1 MSSQFPT
8 AQVAGRDGQLQPRPG
23 RDGRSMSSPNMA
35 GSNVR
40 GVTNGFNPLGVQ
52 PGSFSTDFR
61 PANPSRNESRVEL
74 VKFRSHR
81 SERNDDDQDEK
92 NTSEQRQAEFR
103 EMIEKEI
110 KIKIGSENLLEALSL
125 KNAKQSKEQRMRVE
139 SEINISNRKIA
150 QLQGELDEEIQRSR
164 DASNRSGPGRLSQLF
179 RNLPPRSS
187 SRLALNDHEEE
198 DEGNESSGSEIE
210 SPSFVL
216 SEILQALEEEGLPSE
231 YYVGHA
237 NKLVELFKRN
247 PTLKYDLAWS
257 IFGLRLQV
265 MLLNDTREVVAA
277 AYRVMRYAIT
287 DRKSLSIM
295 RSLHT
300 DQLVMLSLVKESKAS
315 VEREQALKFVRAFL
329 DVKDGT
335 LELSKPVIRVI
346 VAIADH
352 SDDPMR
358 NICVLTL
365 AEILVRDPA
374 LVLSAGGMGS
384 LTEALGD
391 GTYEPSESLAAAFIS
406 LLDVP
411 SRRCLLRSGFELEGP
426 FATFTDGVTQLNE
439 ARLRSSAK
447 VIAAFLRSWPGIMGL
462 SKNNFMSIRSLLG
475 SLQIPSS
482 QGRDV
487 VLDLISDVLR
497 IRSPSWSSSFV
508 AGRRLTTYGRVAFAQ
523 SVTPSNLAK
532 PSGGDY
538 HKRQDLVEHFVAAVL
553 AIFVQSSLFECLL
566 FVIHDEIEPG
576 VKRKATLLLGEAL
589 NLANKLLPDTWS
601 GKMQV
606 LPTLFTS
613 ASMLGTE
620 DRYLSSSAIYQID
633 SVNRTLHRTSRRL
646 YSHEDDLA
654 VSSDTSAR
662 RTSDLTRGALSPQI
676 DEAQFRAILVETQV
690 LDTVN
695 FTKWRWDLIHKVIEG
710 PLTNP
715 KRLEE
720 AMKANKFIKRLIGFY
735 RPFKYRFADV
745 RNNKPNQRYIRIGC
759 ALVRTM
765 LKNPE
770 GAKYLAENK
779 VLRQIAECLAQI
791 DRLSGLTSSS
801 PLFSVSRLS
810 ETLSAGYFALL
821 GVFSGSSTG
830 LAMLERWKIINM
842 FYHIVELPDRDDLVK
857 HLLSSMDYTID
868 SHLRIVLSKALT
880 GSSRDIR
887 IFATRL
893 LRTYATR
900 KHAKTDSSDFDPS
913 YADWA
918 IQLLVTQLYDPEV
931 EVCEV
936 AVKILEE
943 ACNQMESL
951 EYVVR
956 CRPALDHLGESGA
969 PLLLRFLSTSIGYH
983 YLDEL
988 DYISQ
993 EMDDWFL
1000 GRNDTY
1006 VASIEAVLAKALS
1019 GPYDPN
1025 KQSAEDNQEQQQS
1038 VGSAPPHF
1046 YRELTRTAE
1055 GCKLLHEKGHFDEFV
1070 AVIRKYGM
1078 ENQEPELMLKVKG
1091 CLWAVANVG
1100 SMELGA
1106 PFLENTDV
1114 VDLVV
1119 GIAERS
1125 EIMSIRGTAFFAL
1138 GLISK
1143 SISGQDLLAAAGWD
1157 TTMDDVGQSMGIC
1170 LPLDLSRIFKV
1181 SLFVGAPQALTNVQ
1195 HRWNRGTVAQAGK
1208 RM

>member
-1 MSSQFPT
+1 MSSQFPP
-8 AQVAGRDGQLQPRPG
+8 ARDAYLQPARLGRDA
-23 RDGRSMSSPNMA
+23 RSTSSPNIA
-35 GSNVR
+35 SSNIRSTV
-40 GVTNGFNPLGVQ
+40 NGFNPSGVQ
-52 PGSFSTDFR
+52 PGSFSTDLKSSHV
-61 PANPSRNESRVEL
+61 PRNESRIEL

-81 SERNDDDQDEK
+81 GERNDDDYEEK
-92 NTSEQRQAEFR
+92 NTSEQRQAEIR
-103 EMIEKEI
+103 EMIEKEM
-110 KIKIGSENLLEALSL
+110 KIKVGSENLLEALSL

-139 SEINISNRKIA
+139 SELNISNRKIA
-150 QLQGELDEEIQRSR
+150 QLQADLEDEIQRSKES
-164 DASNRSGPGRLSQLF
+164 SNRGGPGRLSQLF
-179 RNLPPRSS
+179 RNAPSHSS
-187 SRLALNDHEEE
+187 SRPALDDHEEE
-198 DEGNESSGSEIE
+198 DGSSSESDTE

-216 SEILQALEEEGLPSE
+216 SEILQALEAEGLPSE
-231 YYVGHA
+231 YYVERS
-237 NKLVELFKRN
+237 NNLVDLFKRH

-287 DRKSLSIM
+287 DRRSLSIM

-300 DQLVMLSLVKESKAS
+300 DNLVMLSLVKESKAS

-329 DVKDGT
+329 DVKEGA
-335 LELSKPVIRVI
+335 LELSKAVVRVV
-346 VAIADH
+346 VAIAENN
-352 SDDPMR
+352 DDPMR
-358 NICVLTL
+358 NISILTL
-365 AEILVRDPA
+365 AELLIRDPA
-374 LVLSAGGMGS
+374 LVLAAGGMSCLSG
-384 LTEALGD
+384 ALGD
-391 GTYEPSESLAAAFIS
+391 GTYEPAESLSAAFIS

-411 SRRCLLRSGFELEGP
+411 ARRKLLNSGFELEGA
-426 FATFTDGVTQLNE
+426 FATFTDGAMQSQE
-439 ARLRSSAK
+439 ARLKSSAK
-447 VIAAFLRSWPGIMGL
+447 VIAALLRSWPGVMGL
-462 SKNNFMSIRSLLG
+462 SRNNFMSIRSLLG

-508 AGRRLTTYGRVAFAQ
+508 AGRRLTTYGRVAFTQ
-523 SVTPSNLAK
+523 SGNVSTLSK
-532 PSGGDY
+532 PSSNDTSN
-538 HKRQDLVEHFVAAVL
+538 REDLVEHFVAAIL
-553 AIFVQSSLFECLL
+553 AVFVESSLFDCLL
-566 FVIHDEIEPG
+566 FVIHTESDPG

-589 NLANKLLPDTWS
+589 NLSHKLLSHTWS
-601 GKMQV
+601 EKMQV

-613 ASMLGTE
+613 ASLLHAE
-620 DRYLSSSAIYQID
+620 DRYISSNAIYQID
-633 SVNRTLHRTSRRL
+633 SVDRTLHRTARRL
-646 YSHEDDLA
+646 PRHDGDA
-654 VSSDTSAR
+654 NVTSETSLR

-676 DEAQFRAILVETQV
+676 DEAQFRAIIVETQV

-695 FTKWRWDLIHKVIEG
+695 FTKWRWDLIQKIIEG
-710 PLTNP
+710 PLLNP

-759 ALVRTM
+759 LLVRTM

-770 GAKYLAENK
+770 GVKYLVENK
-779 VLRQIAECLAQI
+779 LLRQIAECLAQI

-810 ETLSAGYFALL
+810 ETLTGGYFAIL
-821 GVFSGSSTG
+821 GVLTSCSPG
-830 LAMLERWKIINM
+830 LAMLERWKMINM
-842 FYHIVELPDRDDLVK
+842 FYHIVELPDRDDLIQ
-857 HLLSSMDYTID
+857 HLLGGMDYTID
-868 SHLRIVLSKALT
+868 SHMRIVLSKALT
-880 GSSRDIR
+880 AGSSQIR
-887 IFATRL
+887 TFATKL

-900 KHAKTDSSDFDPS
+900 KHAKSDSADYDPA
-913 YADWA
+913 YPEWA
-918 IQLLVTQLYDPEV
+918 IQLLVTQLYDPQV

-943 ACNQMESL
+943 ACNQIESL
-951 EYVVR
+951 EFVVR
-956 CRPALDHLGESGA
+956 CRPALDHLGEIGA

-1006 VASIEAVLAKALS
+1006 VSLVEAVLAKALA

-1025 KQSAEDNQEQQQS
+1025 RQAVDDVQDQHLSGA
-1038 VGSAPPHF
+1038 APPHF

-1055 GCKLLHEKGHFDEFV
+1055 GCKLLHEKGHFEEFV
-1070 AVIRKYGM
+1070 SAIRKHRA
-1078 ENQEPELMLKVKG
+1078 ESQDAETILKVKG

-1106 PFLENTDV
+1106 PFLESTDV
-1114 VDLVV
+1114 VDLLV
-1119 GIAERS
+1119 GIAEQS
-1125 EIMSIRGTAFFAL
+1125 EVMSMRGTAFFAL
-1138 GLISK
+1138 GLISR
-1143 SISGQDLLAAAGWD
+1143 SIHGQDMLAAAGWE
-1157 TTMDDVGQSMGIC
+1157 TTLDDAGQSMGIC
-1170 LPLDLSRIFKV
+1170 LPGHLSRIFKV
-1181 SLFVGAPQALTNVQ
+1181 
-1195 HRWNRGTVAQAGK
+1195 
-1208 RM
+1208 